1 MTADAGTDVEKAE
14 NSSIVG
20 GIASFKSTLE
30 IILAVVQKIGHC
42 TTIGSHNT
50 SPGHISRSCSN

>member
-1 MTADAGTDVEKAE
+1 MTADAGKDVEKAE

-20 GIASFKSTLE
+20 GITSFKSTLE
-30 IILAVVQKIGHC
+30 ISLAFLQKIEHY
-42 TTIGSHNT
+42 TTIGCHNT